1 MKLLRILTAA
11 IVAVTTVATFSLSAA
26 NAAGT
31 YNISCKNQAYGMHLG
46 SDYTQIAYVYN
57 TALRGDAYGA
67 GDPSGR
73 LNGGGLQLQYLIGGE
88 YGEAT

>member
-31 YNISCKNQAYGMHLG
+31 YKISCKNEAYGMHLG
-46 SDYTQIAYVYN
+46 SDYTQVAYVYN
-57 TALRGDAYGA
+57 VSCR
-67 GDPSGR
+67 
-73 LNGGGLQLQYLIGGE
+73 
-88 YGEAT
+88 